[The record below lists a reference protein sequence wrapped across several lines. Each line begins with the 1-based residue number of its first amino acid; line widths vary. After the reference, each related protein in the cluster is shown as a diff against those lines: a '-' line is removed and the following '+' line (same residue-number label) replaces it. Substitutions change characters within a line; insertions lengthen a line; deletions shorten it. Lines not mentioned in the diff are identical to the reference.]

1 MEILHENGDP
11 EAIKGVANVSYGITA
26 LRESETARGKNPVQ
40 PYEIVNL
47 VSDKSPDKSE
57 TLGNKQG
64 QSETMGA
71 KNTAQPY
78 EIVNPVSD
86 KPPKPFNKLWKRKTA
101 GNKQEN
107 FENVG
112 ANNTVQPY
120 EVVDLVH
127 DSYTEEQKSET
138 LLEEYEDI
146 F

>member
-1 MEILHENGDP
+1 MLHENGDP
-11 EAIKGVANVSYGITA
+11 ETIKGVANVSYGITA
-26 LRESETARGKNPVQ
+26 PRESETAWGKNPVQ

-57 TLGNKQG
+57 TLWNKQG
-64 QSETMGA
+64 QSETTGA

-78 EIVNPVSD
+78 EIANPVSD
-86 KPPKPFNKLWKRKTA
+86 KPPKPLNKLWKRKTA
-101 GNKQEN
+101 GNKQAKS
-107 FENVG
+107 ENVG
-112 ANNTVQPY
+112 AKNAVQPY
-120 EVVDLVH
+120 EVVNLVH